1 MSAPLPAE
9 TQLIAEQAIKIAAL
23 EKQVADYQERMKA
36 IKMECICIGGPLND
50 NKLGYTRVQ
59 MMPFSRI
66 LAQAED

>member
-1 MSAPLPAE
+1 MSAE
-9 TQLIAEQAIKIAAL
+9 TQLIAEQALKIDAL
-23 EKQVADYQERMKA
+23 EKKVADYQARMKA
-36 IKMECICIGGPLND
+36 ITMECICIGGPLND